1 MMNTILNPIG
11 YSKKSIVC
19 FVVTIA
25 KHFESK
31 GKKRLHTVGI
41 IHEKSQTKWE
51 QQKGGWIGAFIGQW
65 QCEFVT
71 KQIRRTK
78 EK

>member
-11 YSKKSIVC
+11 CSKKSIVC

-41 IHEKSQTKWE
+41 IHEKSQTK
-51 QQKGGWIGAFIGQW
+51 
-65 QCEFVT
+65 
-71 KQIRRTK
+71 
-78 EK
+78 